1 MQPADLATMPATLL
15 KRSDAPLW
23 RLHLGEDWADVAALL
38 CQDHCFDVHPVLVAP
53 RVSPEAAAVL
63 EAAIQALGTYQRN
76 GWFVGE
82 PEQAVSVLLQAL
94 PVTPP
99 PAVMASPEPAVMASP
114 EPATMAPAA
123 APEDTSEAS
132 ASETPPPEPMDS
144 GSEVE
149 DPLLEF
155 CEPCGTREASK
166 AADVRATLEYR
177 LGKARARALLSNV
190 KSTVAQDRTGHKNKV
205 LKLGSSL
212 LKLKA

>member
-1 MQPADLATMPATLL
+1 MQPADLATMPAALL

-23 RLHLGEDWADVAALL
+23 RLYLGDDWADVAARL

-53 RVSPEAAAVL
+53 HVSPDAAAVF
-63 EAAIQALGTYQRN
+63 EDAIQALGTYQRN
-76 GWFVGE
+76 GWFVAE

-94 PVTPP
+94 PVSSPG
-99 PAVMASPEPAVMASP
+99 PAFMASPEPAVMASP
-114 EPATMAPAA
+114 APATMAPAA
-123 APEDTSEAS
+123 PEDTSD
-132 ASETPPPEPMDS
+132 ASETQPPEES
-144 GSEVE
+144 SSEVE

-166 AADVRATLEYR
+166 ATDVRATLEHR
-177 LGKARARALLSNV
+177 LGKAKARALLSNV

>member
-23 RLHLGEDWADVAALL
+23 RLYLGDDWADVAALL
-38 CQDHCFDVHPVLVAP
+38 CQNHCFDVTPMLVAP
-53 RVSPEAAAVL
+53 HVSPDAAAVL

-114 EPATMAPAA
+114 ATMPAA
-123 APEDTSEAS
+123 APEDTSD

-166 AADVRATLEYR
+166 AADVRATLEQR
-177 LGKARARALLSNV
+177 LGKARARALLSKV
-190 KSTVAQDRTGHKNKV
+190 KYTVAQDQTGHKNKV
-205 LKLGSSL
+205 IKYGSSL

>member
-23 RLHLGEDWADVAALL
+23 RLHLGDDWADVAARL

-53 RVSPEAAAVL
+53 RVSPDAAAVL

-76 GWFVGE
+76 GWFTGE

-94 PVTPP
+94 PDTP
-99 PAVMASPEPAVMASP
+99 PEPAVMASP
-114 EPATMAPAA
+114 EPAMMAAV
-123 APEDTSEAS
+123 APEDTTD
-132 ASETPPPEPMDS
+132 ASETQPPEPMES
-144 GSEVE
+144 GSEIE

-166 AADVRATLEYR
+166 AADVRATLEYK
-177 LGKARARALLSNV
+177 LGKAKARALLSNV

>member
-1 MQPADLATMPATLL
+1 MQRADLATMPATLL

-23 RLHLGEDWADVAALL
+23 RLHLGDDWADVAARL
-38 CQDHCFDVHPVLVAP
+38 CQDHCFDVQPILVAP
-53 RVSPEAAAVL
+53 CVSPDAAAVL

-99 PAVMASPEPAVMASP
+99 PAVLASPEPAVMASP
-114 EPATMAPAA
+114 ATMAAA
-123 APEDTSEAS
+123 APDDTTD
-132 ASETPPPEPMDS
+132 ASETQPPEPMES
-144 GSEVE
+144 GSELE

-166 AADVRATLEYR
+166 AADVRATLEQR

-190 KSTVAQDRTGHKNKV
+190 KYTVAQDRTGHKNKV

>member
-23 RLHLGEDWADVAALL
+23 RLYLGEDWADVAALL
-38 CQDHCFDVHPVLVAP
+38 CRDHCFDVQPILVAP
-53 RVSPEAAAVL
+53 RVSPDAAAVL

-94 PVTPP
+94 PVS
-99 PAVMASPEPAVMASP
+99 SPEPAVMASP
-114 EPATMAPAA
+114 EPAVIASPEPATMPAA

-132 ASETPPPEPMDS
+132 ASETQPPEPMES
-144 GSEVE
+144 SSEVE

-155 CEPCGTREASK
+155 CEPCSTREASK
-166 AADVRATLEYR
+166 AMDVRATLEQR
-177 LGKARARALLSNV
+177 VGKEKARALLSNV
-190 KSTVAQDRTGHKNKV
+190 RATVAQDPTGKKIKV

-212 LKLKA
+212 LKLRA

>member
-23 RLHLGEDWADVAALL
+23 RLYLGDDWADVAALL
-38 CQDHCFDVHPVLVAP
+38 CQNHCFDVTPMLVAP
-53 RVSPEAAAVL
+53 HVSPDAAAVL

-114 EPATMAPAA
+114 ATMAAA
-123 APEDTSEAS
+123 APDDTTD
-132 ASETPPPEPMDS
+132 ASETQPPMES

-166 AADVRATLEYR
+166 ATDVRATLEYK
-177 LGKARARALLSNV
+177 LGKAKARALLSNV